1 MYREA
6 FSKKRRLFRRVCY
19 NPYHMKFMADL
30 HVHSRYSRA
39 TSREMSP
46 EGLWRWAQLKG
57 ISVIGTGDFTH
68 PGWFE
73 ELKEK
78 LEPTARGLFA
88 LREKYR
94 IGDVPETC
102 QSDVHFMFQA
112 EISSIYSKNGRTR
125 KVHSIVLA
133 PGFKE
138 AEGINRRLSAIG
150 NLVSDGR
157 PILGLD
163 AKELLRIVLDVSPEC
178 MVVPA
183 HAWTPHFSVFGA
195 ASGFDSL
202 EECYED
208 LTPHIYA
215 IETGLS
221 SDPPM
226 NRRLSALDNITLISN
241 SDAHSPSK
249 LGRES
254 NVFDTE
260 ISYPHIIDAI
270 RTQQGFWGTVEFF
283 PEEGKYHLDGH
294 RNCGVI
300 MAPKETKKQGY
311 LCPVCGRKLTV
322 GVMHRVDEL
331 ADRDAPKKERF
342 KSIIPL
348 AEMLAAI
355 MQRGV
360 NTKGVQKRY
369 FELLNAL
376 GSEFK
381 ILIDLPLK
389 DIEKAGGVEIRNAI
403 SSMRKGEV
411 DIDPGYDGV
420 FGRISVTGKNRPR
433 AKKACPP
440 AKKRVKRAGQGNLF

>member
-1 MYREA
+1 
-6 FSKKRRLFRRVCY
+6 
-19 NPYHMKFMADL
+19 MKYMADL

-68 PGWFE
+68 PGWLD

-78 LEPTARGLFA
+78 LEPTARGLYG
-88 LREKYR
+88 LRNKYR
-94 IGDVPETC
+94 IGDIPETC
-102 QSDVHFMFQA
+102 RLDVHFMLQA
-112 EISSIYSKNGRTR
+112 EISSIYSKGGRTR

-133 PGFKE
+133 PGFEE
-138 AEGINRRLSAIG
+138 AEQINRRLLAIG
-150 NLVSDGR
+150 NLGSDGR

-163 AKELLRIVLDVSPEC
+163 AKELLQIVLDVSPEC

-202 EECYED
+202 EECYEE
-208 LTPHIYA
+208 LTPHINA

-226 NRRLSALDNITLISN
+226 NRRLSVLDNITLMSN

-249 LGRES
+249 LGREA

-260 ISYPHIIDAI
+260 ISYPHMMDAI

-294 RNCGVI
+294 RNCGVSL
-300 MAPKETKKQGY
+300 APNETKEYGY
-311 LCPVCGRKLTV
+311 ICPVCGRRLTV

-331 ADRDAPKKERF
+331 ADRDIPKEEHF

-369 FELLNAL
+369 FELLNTL
-376 GSEFK
+376 GSEFS
-381 ILIDLPLK
+381 ILMDVTLE
-389 DIEKAGGVEIRNAI
+389 DVEKAGGKEIREVI
-403 SSMRKGEV
+403 SRMRKGEV

-420 FGRISVTGKNRPR
+420 YGRVSVTGKNRPK

-440 AKKRVKRAGQGNLF
+440 ATPPVKKAGQGRLF